1 MIARIF
7 RKIRSILNRAIN
19 LYTLKRSGAVFG
31 QWIIHGRIHIV
42 NNGGRLTIG
51 NNFTANSGKRE
62 NPIGGD
68 TVLNLIVHT
77 KEARLTIGE
86 NAGISNSTI
95 VCWQEIN
102 IGNNVVIGGGCK
114 IWDTNFHSL
123 HPATR
128 TGERDNDIRTKPI
141 HIKDNV
147 FIGGGVIILKGV
159 TIGENAVIA
168 AGSVVTRD
176 IPANALAGGNPCSV
190 IRTLNFT

>member
-1 MIARIF
+1 MIARII

-19 LYTLKRSGAVFG
+19 LYRLKRSGVIFG
-31 QWIIHGRIHIV
+31 RWIIQGRIHIV

-51 NNFTANSGKRE
+51 NNFTANAGKRE

-77 KEARLTIGE
+77 KEASLTIGE
-86 NAGISNSTI
+86 NVGISNSTI

-123 HPATR
+123 HPAIR
-128 TGERDNDIRTKPI
+128 TGGKDNDIRTSPI

-176 IPANALAGGNPCSV
+176 IPANALAGGNPCRV
-190 IRTLNFT
+190 IKTLNFT

>member
-1 MIARIF
+1 MISRII
-7 RKIRSILNRAIN
+7 RKVRSSLNRVIN
-19 LYTLKRSGAVFG
+19 HYTLKRSGAVFG
-31 QWIIHGRIHIV
+31 RWCINGRIHIV

-51 NNFTANSGKRE
+51 NNFTANAGKRE

-68 TVLNLIVHT
+68 IVLNLIVYT

-86 NAGISNSTI
+86 NVGISNSTI
-95 VCWQEIN
+95 VCWEEIN
-102 IGNNVVIGGGCK
+102 IGNNVVIGGSCK

-123 HPATR
+123 HPVVR
-128 TGERDNDIRTKPI
+128 TGENDNDIRTGPI

-168 AGSVVTRD
+168 AGSVVTKD
-176 IPANALAGGNPCSV
+176 IPANTLAGGNPCSV